1 MRDIVISLH
10 DAVHII
16 LIDITCYILFN
27 PYLMNVDL
35 AIFGNVSLLMVQNQ
49 CCFPD

>member
-1 MRDIVISLH
+1 MLYGDLGRVPLSIGI
-10 DAVHII
+10 
-16 LIDITCYILFN
+16 N

-35 AIFGNVSLLMVQNQ
+35 AIFGKVSLLMVQNQ